1 MVMSQKPQVKPESI
15 IWIFGSGRTGSSW
28 LSRIMGSLPD
38 HSRWNEPTVG
48 LLFGHLYY
56 GPGKH
61 RHEKEHFILA
71 DQHRDVWISAAR
83 SLVLDSA
90 SARFPE
96 RVKGGY
102 LIAKEPHGSIGAPL
116 MMEALPES
124 RMIFLIRDPRDA
136 VASAFDANQT
146 GSWAARNLNRGNRR
160 ANRKPDVWIAKR
172 AENYL
177 KDISNTKQAYEA
189 HTGRKVLVRYEELRA
204 DTLESMKR
212 IYSTL
217 EMPVDEKR
225 LAQAVEKHS
234 WENIPEEEK
243 GSGKIFRKATPGGW
257 REDLT
262 PEQIKAVERITAP
275 LLEEFYP
282 KSTLLS

>member
-1 MVMSQKPQVKPESI
+1 MVMSQKPQVKPDSI

-48 LLFGHLYY
+48 LLFGYLYY

-71 DQHRDVWISAAR
+71 DQHRQVWIRAAR

-96 RVKGGY
+96 RAEGGY
-102 LIAKEPHGSIGAPL
+102 VIAKEPHGSIGAPL

-124 RMIFLIRDPRDA
+124 RMVFLIRDPRDA
-136 VASAFDANQT
+136 VASAFDAHQT
-146 GSWAARNLNRGNRR
+146 GSWAAKNLNPGNQR
-160 ANRKPDVWIAKR
+160 AIKNPDVWVSKR

-177 KDISNTKQAYEA
+177 QDIQNTQQAYES
-189 HTGRKVLVRYEELRA
+189 HEGPKVLVRYEELRVDA
-204 DTLESMKR
+204 LGTMKR

-217 EMPVDEKR
+217 EIPVEEKR
-225 LAQAVEKHS
+225 LAQAVERHS

-262 PEQIKAVERITAP
+262 PEQIETVERITAP

-282 KSTLLS
+282 QSSLPS